1 MPMEDDVVDAVL
13 DSYKEYYSR
22 IVGDIVSG
30 VKAGV
35 EEGVREGVKKG
46 VLEGLSE
53 SLDLVFLKIS
63 KRTPEGLEKILRDV
77 AVDEVRKQ
85 VKQAVKSEICP
96 LIHKQLEDLCES
108 ALDKIR
114 DHEIRVNAGAV
125 EEIKK
130 VDISRLMSVKKAE
143 VGERIKEH
151 LPQDH
156 VLALLFDEIE
166 SAVFECIAESVG
178 SCEKRLQDARIE
190 VVQSGRLR

>member
-1 MPMEDDVVDAVL
+1 MEDDVVDTVL
-13 DSYKEYYSR
+13 CSYKEYYSR
-22 IVGDIVSG
+22 IADDIVSG

-53 SLDLVFLKIS
+53 SLDLGFLKIG
-63 KRTPEGLEKILRDV
+63 KRTPEGFEEILRDV
-77 AVDEVRKQ
+77 VVDEVRKQ
-85 VKQAVKSEICP
+85 VKRSMKSEICP

-130 VDISRLMSVKKAE
+130 VDISRLVSVKKAE

-151 LPQDH
+151 LPQGH
-156 VLALLFDEIE
+156 ILALLFDEIQ
-166 SAVFECIAESVG
+166 SAVYECIAESVG

>member
-1 MPMEDDVVDAVL
+1 M
-13 DSYKEYYSR
+13 
-22 IVGDIVSG
+22 VGDIVSG

-77 AVDEVRKQ
+77 AVDKVRKQ

-114 DHEIRVNAGAV
+114 DHEIRVNVGAV

-151 LPQDH
+151 LPQDRI
-156 VLALLFDEIE
+156 LALLFDEIQ
-166 SAVFECIAESVG
+166 SAVYECIAESVG

-190 VVQSGRLR
+190 VVETGG

>member
-1 MPMEDDVVDAVL
+1 MEDDVVDAVL
-13 DSYKEYYSR
+13 CSYKEYYSR
-22 IVGDIVSG
+22 IADDIVSG

-46 VLEGLSE
+46 VLGGLSD
-53 SLDLVFLKIS
+53 SLDLGFLKIS
-63 KRTPEGLEKILRDV
+63 KRTPEGLEEILRDV
-77 AVDEVRKQ
+77 VVDEVRKQ
-85 VKQAVKSEICP
+85 VKRSVKSEICP

-114 DHEIRVNAGAV
+114 DHEIRVNVGAV

-156 VLALLFDEIE
+156 ILALLFDEIQ
-166 SAVFECIAESVG
+166 SAVYECIAESVG

-190 VVQSGRLR
+190 VVQKGRLR

>member
-1 MPMEDDVVDAVL
+1 MWLTLSLILIRSITAGWWD
-13 DSYKEYYSR
+13 
-22 IVGDIVSG
+22 DIVSG

-53 SLDLVFLKIS
+53 SLDLGFPQDQVKERQKDF
-63 KRTPEGLEKILRDV
+63 EEILRDV
-77 AVDEVRKQ
+77 VVDEVRKQ
-85 VKQAVKSEICP
+85 VKRSMKSEICP

-114 DHEIRVNAGAV
+114 DHKIRVNAGAL

-156 VLALLFDEIE
+156 ILY
-166 SAVFECIAESVG
+166 SVI
-178 SCEKRLQDARIE
+178 R
-190 VVQSGRLR
+190 

>member
-1 MPMEDDVVDAVL
+1 MEDDVVDAVL
-13 DSYKEYYSR
+13 CSYKEYYSR
-22 IVGDIVSG
+22 IADDIVSG

-53 SLDLVFLKIS
+53 SLDLGFPKIS
-63 KRTPEGLEKILRDV
+63 KRTPEGFEEILRDV
-77 AVDEVRKQ
+77 VVDEVRKQ
-85 VKQAVKSEICP
+85 VKRSMKSEICP

-151 LPQDH
+151 LPQGH
-156 VLALLFDEIE
+156 ILALLFDEIQ
-166 SAVFECIAESVG
+166 SAVYECIAESVG